1 MVGIPYRSTSFES
14 VMTFCKELKKAIEKG
29 RIFRTKEELMD
40 FWREIKEKHK
50 IYGDPK
56 DTVGTAKNLGLIDK
70 RGSFWYVTRDF
81 KPDMTKEEYNKLRM
95 ERFIGF
101 KEFIKWAENITKTK
115 GYFTKNDIVRGFI
128 PKLKKLREVSDNEG
142 TMDWTI
148 GAYINEA
155 IDAGYIYE
163 KGKGKYAHI
172 LAMKSQKTLESLTK
186 TRKFKFTGVIRL
198 TSNMLAISI
207 SNPIEYKELTERYP
221 GLFQTPYKERKLNF
235 EIVDDKLVIDLS
247 RFKKN

>member
-29 RIFRTKEELMD
+29 RVFRTKKDLMN
-40 FWREIKEKHK
+40 FWREIKKKHK

-56 DTVGTAKNLGLIDK
+56 DTVGTAKTLGLIDK
-70 RGSFWYVTRDF
+70 VGSFWYVTRSF

-95 ERFIGF
+95 ERFVGF
-101 KEFIKWAENITKTK
+101 KEFIRWAESITKGK
-115 GYFTKNDIVRGFI
+115 GYFTKDDMIRGFVSI
-128 PKLKKLREVSDNEG
+128 LKKLRDVSDNES
-142 TMDWTI
+142 TIDWTI

-163 KGKGKYAHI
+163 KSKGKYAHVSS
-172 LAMKSQKTLESLTK
+172 KRSQKTLENITK
-186 TRKFKFTGVIRL
+186 TKKLKFTGVIRL
-198 TSNMLAISI
+198 TSNKLSISI

-221 GLFQTPYKERKLNF
+221 GLYETPCTERRLRF
-235 EIVDDKLVIDLS
+235 EIVDDRLIIDLS
-247 RFKKN
+247 KFKKK